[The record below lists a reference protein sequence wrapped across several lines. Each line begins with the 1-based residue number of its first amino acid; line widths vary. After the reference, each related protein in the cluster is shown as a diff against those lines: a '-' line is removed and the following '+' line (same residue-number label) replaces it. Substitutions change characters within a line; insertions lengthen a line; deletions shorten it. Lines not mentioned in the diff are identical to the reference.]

1 MAFGISKHPLAASV
15 DHPLTLP
22 KRKSKLSSSSSSSKN
37 VVESFPRV
45 AQSQS
50 KEARD
55 HDIHVV
61 LLNYFCDSKGRD
73 LRPLCRAMDKLVMYE
88 KCKSYIYKDPTLKQV
103 HQEGV
108 SSNNRSLA
116 VARLKEL
123 LTERVNLTKIGC
135 ALRRDCIVVASSPL
149 RSACQKRL
157 TLLS

>member
-1 MAFGISKHPLAASV
+1 MHSNGQSNNVGGGGGGGVLADGSRHVVDRRIGGSTPRPPKELPPRGRLSMDVVGLSNGGGGLLYNGGWQVAVGISKHPLAASV

-73 LRPLCRAMDKLVMYE
+73 LRPLCRAMDKL
-88 KCKSYIYKDPTLKQV
+88 DL
-103 HQEGV
+103 H
-108 SSNNRSLA
+108 
-116 VARLKEL
+116 L
-123 LTERVNLTKIGC
+123 L
-135 ALRRDCIVVASSPL
+135 
-149 RSACQKRL
+149 
-157 TLLS
+157 